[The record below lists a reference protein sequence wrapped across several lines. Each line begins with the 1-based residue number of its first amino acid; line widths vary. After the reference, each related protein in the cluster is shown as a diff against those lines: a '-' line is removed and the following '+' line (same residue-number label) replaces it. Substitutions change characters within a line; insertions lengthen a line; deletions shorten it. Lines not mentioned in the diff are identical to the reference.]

1 VALGGKKGRAEPRG
15 GGVTDKVVILVTAA
29 NLREARKIARRLV
42 ESRLAACVN
51 LTPPV
56 QSVYRWQGKIETARE
71 YLLVIKSTRDLFE
84 PLKAEIL
91 KNHTYTT
98 PEIVCLPIVEGFA
111 DYLAWIDACLQRP
124 AP

>member
-1 VALGGKKGRAEPRG
+1 M
-15 GGVTDKVVILVTAA
+15 TDKVVILVMAA

-71 YLLVIKSTRDLFE
+71 YLLVIKSARDLFE

-91 KNHTYTT
+91 KHHTYTT